1 LAGDVRSLIEIQ
13 DRSYERAGPG
23 LRESFPRNVAMD
35 ASRMAAFLDG
45 KRYAVLA
52 TGRRDGRPHA
62 APIAFSYWRGA
73 FWIAT
78 VEGARL
84 RNLRARPHASI
95 VISDGDERPRH
106 RAVIAEG
113 AVIVHEGAA
122 AGPADP
128 RFAEDW
134 RRRHGGAPAWAA
146 AMLELRPERVF
157 SFDGTLEPADDRG
170 RGE

>member
-1 LAGDVRSLIEIQ
+1 MSEDVRPFLEIQ
-13 DRSYERAGPG
+13 DRSYDRAAPG
-23 LRESFPRNVAMD
+23 LRESFPRSVAMD
-35 ASRMAAFLDG
+35 LSGMAAFLDQ

-62 APIAFSYWRGA
+62 APIAYSVWRGA

-84 RNLRARPHASI
+84 RNVRSRPYASI
-95 VISDGDERPRH
+95 VIMEGDERPRH

-113 AVIVHEGAA
+113 AVVIHDGACV
-122 AGPADP
+122 GEAD
-128 RFAEDW
+128 RLFGENW
-134 RRRHGGAPAWAA
+134 RTRHGSDPTWAA

-157 SFDGTLEPADDRG
+157 SFDGTLE
-170 RGE
+170 